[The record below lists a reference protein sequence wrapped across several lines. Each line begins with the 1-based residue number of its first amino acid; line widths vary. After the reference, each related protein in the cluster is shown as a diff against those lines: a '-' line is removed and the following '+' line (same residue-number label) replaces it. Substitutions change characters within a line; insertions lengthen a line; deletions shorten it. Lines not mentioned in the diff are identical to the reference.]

1 METSLKSEG
10 LVVLLAIIFNNHVQ
24 RSVKHKFD
32 FNELKLIFKQFF

>member
-1 METSLKSEG
+1 MILILKQ
-10 LVVLLAIIFNNHVQ
+10 VWYTPNYCINHVQ